1 MSSRLTD
8 VLKGALAV
16 LGVASALVTVLFAIR
31 SSYLF
36 LSERGELDAE
46 IESWLPV
53 ATTDYREA
61 ADNHEL
67 MSLLHISEYA
77 WEQIY
82 ELEPADPEIE
92 LSVYLGLAESTATQ
106 IENIPFE
113 PGAWRDYLS
122 ELAAD
127 GWRLRDRVTE
137 PGKRG
142 RLLLTL
148 ARLEGQ
154 LYTPSGAENELELLR
169 EAAALQPMEPAPR
182 YLLARKLLEQPGKRQ
197 EAEAMLQKLVAE
209 HPEDPRY
216 ALALGRQLLSSGQ
229 PAEAFRHLRAAA
241 SIDLKRPGF
250 EQHDAIDRA
259 RSLLAQQMFKAL
271 ENQKTVDFVDDRFVD
286 AYLADRLG
294 GGNYYLGGGNTV
306 LAGVYWWERGHYR
319 RASQLFF
326 DSYVRFRKDVIPDLL
341 QLEMKW
347 LNLPLEMLP
356 PSIEELRAIAPRYQ
370 QPAFDSVAAAFTA
383 HLDLLQERL
392 FAGPGDA
399 GASMLGVQVQY
410 WPGEGLLLRRVVPG
424 YLVEQLGARP
434 GDWLVRVNGAA
445 VGSLEALILEAAG
458 SELVSVSVIRKGEQ
472 LELSATK
479 SGQT

>member
-1 MSSRLTD
+1 MSGRLTD

-16 LGVASALVTVLFAIR
+16 LGVASALLTVLFAIR

-36 LSERGELDAE
+36 LAERGERNAE

-53 ATTDYREA
+53 ATTDYRRA

-82 ELEPADPEIE
+82 ELDPADPDIE

-127 GWRLRDRVTE
+127 GWRLRDQVTE

-142 RLLLTL
+142 RLLLAL
-148 ARLEGQ
+148 ARLEGL

-169 EAAALQPMEPAPR
+169 EAVDLQPMDPAPR
-182 YLLARKLLEQPGKRQ
+182 YLLARKLLDQPGKHQ
-197 EAEAMLQKLVAE
+197 EAEAMLQELVAE

-216 ALALGRQLLSSGQ
+216 AVALGRQLLSSDQ
-229 PAEAFRHLRAAA
+229 PAEAFQHLRKAA
-241 SIDLKRPGF
+241 STDLKQPGF
-250 EQHDAIDRA
+250 ERRDAIDRA

-271 ENQKTVDFVDDRFVD
+271 ENQKNVDFVDDSFVD
-286 AYLADRLG
+286 AFLADRLG
-294 GGNYYLGGGNTV
+294 RGDYYLAGADAV
-306 LAGVYWWERGHYR
+306 LAGVYWWQRGHHR

-326 DSYVRFRKDVIPDLL
+326 DSYVRFRKDAIPDLV

-347 LNLPLEMLP
+347 LNLPLEALP
-356 PSIEELRAIAPRYQ
+356 PSIEELRAVVPRYQ
-370 QPAFDSVAAAFTA
+370 RPAFDSVAEAFAA
-383 HLDLLQERL
+383 HMDLLQERL
-392 FAGPGDA
+392 FAGTSVL
-399 GASMLGVQVQY
+399 GAQVQY

-424 YLVEQLGARP
+424 YLIEQLGARP
-434 GDWLVRVNGAA
+434 GDWLVGVNGTA
-445 VGSLEALILEAAG
+445 VGSLEALVLEAAG
-458 SELVSVSVIRKGEQ
+458 NKLVSVSVIRNGEQ
-472 LELSATK
+472 LDLPATK
-479 SGQT
+479 SG